1 MNEAILVL
9 FYTGLTLE
17 KRQMLMLGL
26 LLAGLAIER
35 VAINW
40 LENRFGCTHF
50 KLQKFIELDER
61 REAIRSDWDIV
72 NPVYDVERYRK
83 HYFRTDF
90 NDLKKL
96 M

>member
-50 KLQKFIELDER
+50 KL
-61 REAIRSDWDIV
+61 
-72 NPVYDVERYRK
+72 
-83 HYFRTDF
+83 
-90 NDLKKL
+90 
-96 M
+96 